1 MKAMRRMWRRMGN
14 FVTGRS
20 GERRMREEIEE
31 HIALA
36 TEAHVREGMTPAEA
50 RRAALVEFGSVE
62 TMRESYH
69 AEKGLPLVETLM
81 QDCSYALRTLR
92 KSPAFTLVAVLTLAL
107 GIGANA
113 SIFTLVNA
121 LMLKN
126 LPVTDPKTLVRL
138 GNHND
143 CCVGMGFRDN
153 GEFSLF
159 STASYEFLR
168 KNVPEFADLAA
179 MQAGWSYRPVV
190 VRRDRSQETP
200 RSVMGEFVSGNYF
213 RTLGLSASAGRL
225 LEDRDDVAGAP
236 MTAVMS
242 YETWKTRFN
251 GDPAVVGSTFR
262 VNTQPVTVVGI
273 APKGFYGDRLMP
285 SQPDFYLPIETMPPI
300 ANVPYVHGSDMQWL
314 YMIGRM
320 KPGISEDE
328 VQQKVSALLRQ
339 QLGTTARFSS
349 KDGQV
354 DLKKAHIVL
363 TPGGAGIQSMQ
374 EGYDSQLILLL
385 CASGLVLLIACAN
398 MANLLLVRGMAR
410 KAEINVRAALGA
422 RRGRIVR
429 QLLTESVL
437 LSGVGGLA
445 GLAVAYAGTR
455 MLLALAFPGAEN
467 DPIQASPSLAVLGF
481 ACGLSL
487 VTGVLFGVAPAWI
500 ASRAEPA
507 DALRS
512 GTRATHGGATLL
524 QRGLVVVQAGLS
536 LVLLVCAG
544 LFAESLNKLE
554 HIDLKLDATNRYI
567 VHINPQTAGYSQR
580 QVGDLYRAIEERF
593 RTLPGVEKVGISSY
607 TPMEDNNNGWS
618 VQVQGK
624 PDLNVVSSYI
634 KANAEYFDS
643 VGTRVVAGRG
653 LLPTDTATS
662 RPVAVVNEAFVKKL
676 FKPGENPIGQ
686 HFGNDNPK
694 SVGDWEIVGIVEDTA
709 YQSATWSDHMMYF
722 VPLLQ
727 RPPSSD
733 EPIEKD
739 ENMYAGAIVLETDRP
754 VPDME
759 NLTRRTLAGI
769 NPNLS
774 VVKFQTFEA
783 QIADQFSQA
792 RMLQRLTMLFGGLA
806 LLLAALGL
814 YGVTAYGVARRRAEI
829 GIRMALGA
837 ERNGVTAMV
846 MRGAMLQVLLGMA
859 IGIPVA
865 LACVHYVASQ
875 LYEIKAVHPLVLG
888 GAVLTLV
895 GAAAFAGFIPARRA
909 ASIEPAQ
916 ALRTE

>member
-1 MKAMRRMWRRMGN
+1 MRVLRRMWKRIWN
-14 FVTGRS
+14 FVTRRS
-20 GERRMREEIEE
+20 GERRLREEIEE
-31 HIALA
+31 HLALE
-36 TEAHVREGMTPAEA
+36 TETHIRAGMAPAEA
-50 RRAALVEFGSVE
+50 RRAALLGFGSVE
-62 TMRESYH
+62 VVRESYRS
-69 AEKGLPLVETLM
+69 EEGLPILETLL
-81 QDCSYALRTLR
+81 QDCSYAIRTLR
-92 KSPAFTLVAVLTLAL
+92 KSPAFTIVAVLTLAL

-138 GNHND
+138 GNNND
-143 CCVGMGFRDN
+143 CCVGMGFRDS

-168 KNVPEFADLAA
+168 KSTPEFKDLAA

-190 VRRDRSQETP
+190 VRRDGSQDTP

-213 RTLGLSASAGRL
+213 SAFGLTASAGRL

-242 YETWKTRFN
+242 YESWETRFN
-251 GDPAVVGSTFR
+251 GDPSVVGSTFR
-262 VNTQPVTVVGI
+262 VNTKPVTVVGI
-273 APKGFYGDRLMP
+273 APKGFYGDRLLP
-285 SQPDFYLPIETMPPI
+285 SRPDIYLPIETMPPI

-314 YMIGRM
+314 YIIGRM
-320 KPGISEDE
+320 KSSVSEKE
-328 VQQKVSALLRQ
+328 VQQRVSALLRQ
-339 QLGTTARFSS
+339 QLAGTPRFSTRN
-349 KDGQV
+349 GQR
-354 DLKKAHIVL
+354 DLTKVHIVL
-363 TPGGAGIQSMQ
+363 TPGGGGIQSMQ
-374 EGYDSQLILLL
+374 QGYDSQLMFLL

-410 KAEINVRAALGA
+410 EVEINVRAALGA
-422 RRGRIVR
+422 RRGRIMR
-429 QLLTESVL
+429 QLMTESVL
-437 LSGVGGLA
+437 LAGVGGLA

-455 MLLALAFPGAEN
+455 MLLALAFPDAEN
-467 DPIQASPSLAVLGF
+467 CPIQANPSAAVLAF

-487 VTGVLFGVAPAWI
+487 LTGILFGVAPAWI

-512 GTRATHGGATLL
+512 GMRSTQGEATLL
-524 QRGLVVVQAGLS
+524 QRGLVVAQAGLS

-567 VHINPQTAGYSQR
+567 VHINPQTAGYTQR
-580 QVGDLYRAIEERF
+580 QVGDLYRTIEERF
-593 RTLPGVEKVGISSY
+593 HALPGIENVGISSY

-624 PDLNVVSSYI
+624 PDLNVSASYI
-634 KANAEYFDS
+634 KVNAEYFDS
-643 VGTRVVAGRG
+643 VGTQVMTGRG
-653 LLPTDTATS
+653 ILSTDTAAS
-662 RPVAVVNEAFVKKL
+662 RPIAVVNESFLRKL

-686 HFGNDNPK
+686 HFGSDNPK
-694 SVGDWEIVGIVEDTA
+694 SVGDWEIVGVVEDTA
-709 YQSATWSDHMMYF
+709 YQSATWADHMMYF

-727 RPPSSD
+727 RPPSTD
-733 EPIEKD
+733 QPIEKD
-739 ENMYAGAIVLETDRP
+739 ENMYAGGIVLETDRP
-754 VPDME
+754 VPNME
-759 NLTRRTLAGI
+759 SLARKTLAGI

-837 ERNGVTAMV
+837 ERRGVTAMV
-846 MRGAMLQVLLGMA
+846 MRGAMLQVLLGVA

-865 LACVHYVASQ
+865 LMCVHYVASQ
-875 LYEIKAVHPLVLG
+875 LYEIKAVHPV
-888 GAVLTLV
+888 VLV
-895 GAAAFAGFIPARRA
+895 GAALTLVAAAALAGFIPARRA
-909 ASIEPAQ
+909 ASIDPAQ